1 MEIKLR
7 LAKLED
13 AQDIL
18 DIYIPYINDSNVT
31 FEYTAPS
38 LNDFENRM
46 KIIMENYPYIVAV
59 CNEKIVGYAYAHKHM
74 ERAAYQWNVETS
86 IYVKADLK
94 HQGIGT
100 LLYRKLLEILKVQN
114 VQNVYG
120 CVTLPNENSEKM
132 HYAFG
137 FQLVGKFHNTGY
149 KFGEWHDV
157 GWFELYIGDK
167 DVTQLNLKNS
177 QEHLIMKEVLP
188 IDEIEEQVDLILKS
202 R

>member
-7 LAKLED
+7 LAKIED
-13 AQDIL
+13 AQEIL
-18 DIYIPYINDSNVT
+18 DIYSPYIKESNIT
-31 FEYTAPS
+31 FEYTVPT
-38 LNDFENRM
+38 LDDFEDRM
-46 KIIMENYPYIVAV
+46 RIIIKKYPYIVAV
-59 CNEKIVGYAYAHKHM
+59 WQDKIVGYAYAHIHM

-86 IYVKADLK
+86 IYVKQDLG

-120 CVTLPNENSEKM
+120 CVTSPNENSEKM

-137 FQLVGKFHNTGY
+137 FQLVGKFHDSGY
-149 KFGEWHDV
+149 KSGTWHDV
-157 GWFELYIGDK
+157 SWFELNIGNK
-167 DVTQLNLKNS
+167 KEQ
-177 QEHLIMKEVLP
+177 LIMKEVLP
-188 IDEIEEQVDLILKS
+188 INEVKEQVNKILEA

>member
-7 LAKLED
+7 LAKIED
-13 AQDIL
+13 AQEIL
-18 DIYIPYINDSNVT
+18 DIYIPYVIDSNIT

-38 LNDFENRM
+38 LDDFENRM
-46 KIIMENYPYIVAV
+46 KIVMRKYPYIVAI
-59 CNEKIVGYAYAHKHM
+59 CKEKIVGYAYAHEHM

-86 IYVKADLK
+86 IYVNQDLK

-120 CVTLPNENSEKM
+120 CVTSPNENSEKM

-137 FQLVGKFHNTGY
+137 FQLVGRFSNTGY
-149 KFGEWHDV
+149 KSGKWHDV
-157 GWFELYIGDK
+157 GWFELHIGNK
-167 DVTQLNLKNS
+167 EGTERL
-177 QEHLIMKEVLP
+177 KEVLP
-188 IDEIEEQVDLILKS
+188 IYEIVEQVNKILNSDK
-202 R
+202 